1 MALFDTFRGRNSN
14 MNDVT
19 QATLAPQGA
28 ANSLWATIG
37 VLSVVVI
44 AVGSAL
50 YFVTIHKDELRA
62 ANSVV
67 IAPATP
73 AATILPVPAEPQSQP
88 APQQPAVKK
97 QTPGQAKNPTQ
108 STK

>member
-1 MALFDTFRGRNSN
+1 

-28 ANSLWATIG
+28 ANSFWAAVG

-44 AVGSAL
+44 ALGSAL
-50 YFVTIHKDELRA
+50 YFVTIQKDELRA
-62 ANSVV
+62 ANNV
-67 IAPATP
+67 IVAPATP
-73 AATILPVPAEPQSQP
+73 AATILPVPAEPQSQS
-88 APQQPAVKK
+88 QPAVKK
-97 QTPGQAKNPTQ
+97 QTPGQVKHPSQ